1 MNDKFNGKP
10 IPDEAKNFL
19 KQNGIN
25 TSDLKNANA
34 DKLLKN
40 LKAEDAK
47 KINDLLSD
55 KEVLE
60 RLLKSDKAKEIMNKF
75 FGAK

>member
-1 MNDKFNGKP
+1 MNEKFNGKP

-19 KQNGIN
+19 KQNGIDAG
-25 TSDLKNANA
+25 DLKNANA

-40 LKAEDAK
+40 LKVEDAK
-47 KINDLLSD
+47 KINDLISD
-55 KEVLE
+55 KEALE

>member
-1 MNDKFNGKP
+1 MNETFNGKP
-10 IPDEAKNFL
+10 IPNEAKTFL
-19 KQNGIN
+19 KQNGIDAN
-25 TSDLKNANA
+25 NLKNANA

-47 KINDLLSD
+47 KINDLLND
-55 KEVLE
+55 KEALE

>member
-1 MNDKFNGKP
+1 MNEKFNGKP

-19 KQNGIN
+19 KQNGIDAG
-25 TSDLKNANA
+25 DLKNANA

-47 KINDLLSD
+47 KINDLISD
-55 KEVLE
+55 KEALE

>member
-1 MNDKFNGKP
+1 MNETFNGKP
-10 IPDEAKNFL
+10 IPNEANTFL
-19 KQNGIN
+19 KQNGIDAN
-25 TSDLKNANA
+25 NLKNANA

-55 KEVLE
+55 KEALE

>member
-1 MNDKFNGKP
+1 MNEKFNGKP

-19 KQNGIN
+19 KQNGIDAG
-25 TSDLKNANA
+25 DLKNANA

-55 KEVLE
+55 KEALE